1 MGAPAS
7 QHACVVLVGPSA
19 YARLV
24 VGNWVG
30 GWVGQCVSIVR
41 CVCAFFGWFILAQ
54 IVLGFPR
61 CPSRP
66 DAMTVSCLQARDEI
80 IDPEDL
86 RATRTSTR
94 RATFFFVLEESS
106 ILRVSHR
113 IFGKRQQPH
122 SRKPTAPTG
131 D

>member
-41 CVCAFFGWFILAQ
+41 CVCAFLVVHFGSNCVGLHP
-54 IVLGFPR
+54 LSFP
-61 CPSRP
+61 
-66 DAMTVSCLQARDEI
+66 A
-80 IDPEDL
+80 
-86 RATRTSTR
+86 
-94 RATFFFVLEESS
+94 
-106 ILRVSHR
+106 
-113 IFGKRQQPH
+113 
-122 SRKPTAPTG
+122 
-131 D
+131 